1 MGDLRLK
8 RTRKAASTVWA
19 RLGRVRKVT
28 ALSWSRL
35 GYAGG
40 CLTTAAGVAVEF
52 GTGWAL
58 MAGGVVAAASFLLL
72 VDVDKSDSTGG
83 GRGR

>member
-8 RTRKAASTVWA
+8 RTRQAASTVWA

-40 CLTTAAGVAVEF
+40 CLTAASGVGTEF

-72 VDVDKSDSTGG
+72 VDVERPNDKGGSG
-83 GRGR
+83 GR

>member
-28 ALSWSRL
+28 PLSWSRL
-35 GYAGG
+35 GYTGG
-40 CLTTAAGVAVEF
+40 CLTTAAGAGIEF

-72 VDVDKSDSTGG
+72 VDVDKHDDTGG
-83 GRGR
+83 SSGR